1 METKANYVLIGAF
14 TLVISIFG
22 LLFALW
28 AANWSSEREW
38 DTYRIVFNEAVTG
51 LFEGGSVRYNGITV
65 GTIEHLRLAP
75 NDPRKVLAQ
84 VRIASGTPIKTD
96 THAKIS
102 QDGLTGPTFI
112 QLSGGSPNAP
122 LLASNDRDEVPT
134 IATEPSALQN
144 IADTANRLV
153 TRMDEVLS
161 EQNVK
166 RISDSLENIEQLTG
180 AVAAQREDL
189 GQLIVN
195 AREASEQLKLTMQ
208 TTNGAV
214 ERLDRDVIRNL
225 PALVEKLD
233 RTLAE
238 LESVSTNANAMINE
252 NRAPLASF
260 TQNGLQQVGPALSEL
275 RGLVRDLRRVASRL
289 DNNPAGYV
297 LGRQQP
303 KEFVPE

>member
-14 TLVISIFG
+14 TLAVSILG
-22 LLFALW
+22 LMFALW

-38 DTYRIVFNEAVTG
+38 NTYRIVFAEAVTG

-65 GTIEHLRLAP
+65 GTIQRLRLAP
-75 NDPRKVLAQ
+75 NDPRKVIAE
-84 VRIASGTPIKTD
+84 VRISADTPIKTD

-112 QLSGGSPNAP
+112 QLTGGSPAAAM
-122 LLASNDRDEVPT
+122 LASNDRDDIPV

-153 TRMDEVLS
+153 SRMDEVLS

-166 RISDSLENIEQLTG
+166 RISDSLDHIEQLTG
-180 AVAAQREDL
+180 AVAAQKQDL
-189 GQLIVN
+189 GLLIVN
-195 AREASEQLKLTMQ
+195 ARDASEQLKVTLQ

-214 ERLDRDVIRNL
+214 ERLDREVIREL
-225 PALVEKLD
+225 PAVVDKLD
-233 RTLAE
+233 RTLAQ
-238 LESVSTNANAMINE
+238 LESVSTNANAMIAE

-260 TQNGLQQVGPALSEL
+260 TQDGQQQVGPALSEL
-275 RGLVRDLRRVASRL
+275 RALVRDLRRVASRL

>member
-14 TLVISIFG
+14 TLAISIFG

-38 DTYRIVFNEAVTG
+38 NNYRIVFNEAVTG
-51 LFEGGSVRYNGITV
+51 LFDGGSVRYNGITV
-65 GTIEHLRLAP
+65 GTIQALRLAP
-75 NDPRKVLAQ
+75 NDPRKVIAD
-84 VRIASGTPIKTD
+84 VRINAETPIKVD

-112 QLSGGSPNAP
+112 QLSGGSPNAA
-122 LLASNDRDEVPT
+122 LLVPGDRDERPV

-153 TRMDEVLS
+153 TRMDQVLS
-161 EQNVK
+161 DENVR
-166 RISDSLENIEQLTG
+166 RISASLDNIEKLTG
-180 AVAAQREDL
+180 SVAAQRQDL

-195 AREASEQLKLTMQ
+195 AREATEELKSTLV
-208 TTNGAV
+208 TTHGAV
-214 ERLDRDVIRNL
+214 DRLDRDVIARM
-225 PALVEKLD
+225 PAMMDKLD
-233 RTLAE
+233 RTLSQ
-238 LESVSTNANAMINE
+238 LESTANNANGMIAE
-252 NRAPLASF
+252 NRAPLA
-260 TQNGLQQVGPALSEL
+260 NGMQQLGPTLTEL
-275 RGLVRDLRRVASRL
+275 RSLVRDLRRVAGRL
-289 DNNPAGYV
+289 DSNPAGYV